1 MNNTINETKNSLKIE
16 PPYNPAIPL
25 LGIYLEKTIIQKEL
39 CTTMFIAA
47 LFNSQDMEA
56 T

>member
-1 MNNTINETKNSLKIE
+1 MHNTERNSDLNDDMFLIKNHS
-16 PPYNPAIPL
+16 
-25 LGIYLEKTIIQKEL
+25 GIIQKEL

-47 LFNSQDMEA
+47 LYNSQDMEA